1 MNFIFVD
8 FCSLVFEVKAKT
20 DAHILLS
27 QCPEC
32 DGYEIVIGGW
42 NNTKSAIRDG
52 KQKENKVFIETPNI
66 LSATEFRQ
74 FWIHITEGDGD
85 VMISVG
91 KNGEKDPFMATT
103 FRKIH
108 SILYAGFAAGWENTN
123 EWKVTIPEGEPQLT
137 KELE

>member
-27 QCPEC
+27 PCPEC

-66 LSATEFRQ
+66 LSATEFREY
-74 FWIHITEGDGD
+74 WIEIRKNDGI
-85 VMISVG
+85 MISVG
-91 KNGEKDPFMATT
+91 KGEEREPFMANT
-103 FRKIH
+103 FSKTN
-108 SILYAGFAAGWENTN
+108 SISYAGFAGWSWPKEYTHD
-123 EWKVTIPEGEPQLT
+123 WKISVPESKL
-137 KELE
+137 